1 MSPCT
6 ITAKRYESLQVTI
19 SKPGCTTQTAKFF
32 ANLRSGDLGFELG
45 VFAPAGLV
53 DIASGAHYYLYPNS
67 LTIKLACDSSGGS
80 VAAAKP
86 ATTTTAAA
94 TVSEAPAQPMPS
106 PTIAGASAHWVGQG
120 ERDGCDKPYAVEI
133 TVQGHSAKGRV
144 DRDGI
149 AYAVNAGLDLNGDLD
164 NSLAALADPARASTT
179 PGNLDLNLRFEG
191 QIATGA
197 YSTFDGNAFGCTTDL
212 ALKSHQ
218 LKQAAGCLLQRS
230 GHRAAKL

>member
-1 MSPCT
+1 
-6 ITAKRYESLQVTI
+6 
-19 SKPGCTTQTAKFF
+19 
-32 ANLRSGDLGFELG
+32 
-45 VFAPAGLV
+45 
-53 DIASGAHYYLYPNS
+53 
-67 LTIKLACDSSGGS
+67 

-86 ATTTTAAA
+86 GYYDDGARHGL
-94 TVSEAPAQPMPS
+94 EAPAQPMPF

-133 TVQGHSAKGRV
+133 TVQPFAKGRV

-164 NSLAALADPARASTT
+164 NSLGPGRSSQGLDDARQSRSEPAVRGS
-179 PGNLDLNLRFEG
+179 NCDR
-191 QIATGA
+191 A

-218 LKQAAGCLLQRS
+218 LKQAAGCLLKRS